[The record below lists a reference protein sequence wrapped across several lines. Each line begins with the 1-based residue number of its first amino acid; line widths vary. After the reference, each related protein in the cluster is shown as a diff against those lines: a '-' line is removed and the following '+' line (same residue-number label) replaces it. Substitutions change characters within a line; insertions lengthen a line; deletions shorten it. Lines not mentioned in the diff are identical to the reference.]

1 MVILKEG
8 MLNSLK
14 QFNHF
19 KIHTQFSICE
29 GAIKIDELAA
39 FCKEKKFVSAGI
51 CDSLNLCGALEF
63 AEKLVKQGTHPIIG
77 SYLNLEY
84 ENVISKLQFLL
95 RRKKVIKT

>member
-39 FCKEKKFVSAGI
+39 FVKKKIVSAGI

-63 AEKLVKQGTHPIIG
+63 AEKISKQGTHPIIG

-84 ENVISKLQFLL
+84 ENVISKIAIFA
-95 RRKKVIKT
+95 KTEKGYKNF